1 MRLILLC
8 LALVCGT
15 YGANLSR
22 EEAKARCL
30 IDKPTVTQGV
40 AYVADEDCAYFWQCD
55 FAYGYLKNVTLL
67 QCPIGTMWASVA
79 DPANPPPPGQEAVIC
94 LLCEIHPLQKCMEQ
108 HPIPSPQCPN
118 PPPPKSTT
126 PEPRPPLGDKY
137 CEINGHQFQEILG
150 ETRKVWYLNSN
161 GTKDCATLVFNFKP
175 DVCACVGEREYPM
188 WWSFTEN
195 MNAFGNRAFAGVEPE
210 DSVVLSSTP
219 GCANFSGDGGLQI
232 PFFKNMGPKQNWN
245 VAVVFSRTQDQQAVI
260 VHRTPGIY
268 IDGDDIIVSVDVMDY
283 YGNTQSVV
291 VVVNVPTGPGFLGLT
306 MTWNGRDLDVTVY
319 TQSGGVFPDISLS

>member
-1 MRLILLC
+1 LPIDRGDHRCEIRMRLILLC

-22 EEAKARCL
+22 A
-30 IDKPTVTQGV
+30 
-40 AYVADEDCAYFWQCD
+40 
-55 FAYGYLKNVTLL
+55 
-67 QCPIGTMWASVA
+67 
-79 DPANPPPPGQEAVIC
+79 
-94 LLCEIHPLQKCMEQ
+94 
-108 HPIPSPQCPN
+108 
-118 PPPPKSTT
+118 PPPKSTT

-319 TQSGGVFPDISLS
+319 TQSGGVFPDINPNVENLWAIYYPPQEPLFVGHVPNPPYVSPAPSYVGQICFLYFTDRGFGAAGSAGAGDEKAAIKDVYKGPAFAGPPFNEL